1 MSRLQMAGTG
11 LFALAAI
18 GAGAVWVGSR
28 VQQRAFA
35 TQRDYLHQAAALPQR
50 PSPVSDRLPEP
61 VARYLRWALPERHSI
76 RLVHLQQAGR
86 LRTDVRSDRWM
97 PFTAEHHVA
106 PAVVGFAWNAR
117 VSVAPL
123 LHVRVRDAYIEG
135 KGSGR
140 VALLSAFPIGSA
152 EDTPE
157 MNSGSLHRFLAEA
170 VWYPTALLPSEKL
183 RWTPIDAT
191 RSLATLTDR
200 GTSVSLEFRFSET
213 GEVTGIYTPARWGS
227 FDGGYE
233 QRPWEGHFRNY
244 AQRGGISVPSEGDV
258 GWYVD
263 GTWQA
268 VWIGSV
274 TRYDVD
280 RAPD

>member
-1 MSRLQMAGTG
+1 MRRLQIAGTA

-18 GAGAVWVGSR
+18 AAGAVWVGSR
-28 VQQRAFA
+28 VQQHAFA
-35 TQRDYLHQAAALPQR
+35 AQRDYLHHAATLSTPT
-50 PSPVSDRLPEP
+50 SPASDHLPEP
-61 VARYLRWALPERHSI
+61 VARYLRWALPAPGAI
-76 RLVHLQQAGR
+76 RLVHLQQTGT
-86 LRTDVRSDRWM
+86 LRTDVRSDSWM
-97 PFTAEHHVA
+97 RFTAEHHVA
-106 PAVVGFAWNAR
+106 PHAVGFAWNAR
-117 VSVAPL
+117 VRVAPL
-123 LHVRVRDAYIEG
+123 LHVRVRDAYIDG

-140 VALLSAFPIGSA
+140 VALLSAFPVGGA

-170 VWYPTALLPSEKL
+170 VWYPTALLPSERL
-183 RWTPIDAT
+183 RWTAIDAT

-213 GEVTGIYTPARWGS
+213 GEVAGIYTPARWGS

-233 QRPWEGHFRNY
+233 QRPWEGHFHNY
-244 AQRGGISVPSEGDV
+244 AQRGGMFVPSEGDV

-263 GTWQA
+263 GTWRA